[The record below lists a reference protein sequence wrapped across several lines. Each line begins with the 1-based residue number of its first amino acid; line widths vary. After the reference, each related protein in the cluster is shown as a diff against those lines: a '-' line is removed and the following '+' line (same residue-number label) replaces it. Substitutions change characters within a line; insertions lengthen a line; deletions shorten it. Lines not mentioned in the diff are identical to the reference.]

1 MKMKTL
7 FYTLCILLI
16 VLLQTTILHYI
27 SIKGVMPNLVIVFI
41 IVTAFMRGSA
51 EGAAVGFFAGLAMD
65 MMFGNILGF
74 YALLGFYLGFSIGSM
89 NKGIFKENLLL
100 VIFFTFIFSI
110 AYEVVVY
117 VINNIM
123 SGSINLLYP
132 LTTIILPEAIYNS
145 VISILI
151 YPLILKAGRYFDRSG
166 KLSRKY

>member
-1 MKMKTL
+1 MKMKIL

-51 EGAAVGFFAGLAMD
+51 EGAAVGFFAGIALD

-100 VIFFTFIFSI
+100 VIFFTFSFSI

-145 VISILI
+145 VISILT